1 MLDANGVLIESG
13 ELQLAK
19 AKALASYL
27 QSDAH
32 PEAVFLEARHEVGTR
47 AETIVFE
54 VHVELSQDRKYPV
67 LPQERIA
74 VSFTDD
80 DEHLPEVV
88 SLREDFPT
96 VPHLNLR
103 ETELPRSLCLYDV
116 SYDALKLRWT
126 PAALVERVREWL
138 SLTSA
143 GELHQADQP
152 LEPLILGSFLP
163 LILEP
168 DFYSKVT
175 TEDGHPKSYTVTG
188 LGGED
193 GNPTAYLL
201 DQPGQN
207 QASTHRVT
215 VMLAEPREHGALRR
229 TPQNLRDL
237 MALCEGEGFDL
248 RGKLREEL
256 PRWKDDEVSRRQQL
270 VLIILFPKVRER
282 GAELKEWD
290 TLAFVLLASL
300 EEIGTRLG
308 IWQRDPQG
316 RLGALLR
323 AQEEGS
329 ERVQVAILNPVLG
342 LTKCAAAAFN
352 GTQKNDDSLLMVG
365 LGALGSML
373 LGNLVRKGYG
383 RWQLIDKDTMLP
395 HNGARHLLPG
405 TAAGYPKAFAVRTIA
420 ESMYRDEVVT
430 GVAVADTLHPKE
442 KAEQIAEWFR
452 NAAAIID
459 CSADIPTARHL
470 ALEAPGNGRRI
481 SVFLSPTGEDLVM
494 LVEDAER
501 RVRLDVLE
509 MQYYALLLDTPELA
523 EHLAK
528 AVSRVRYGR
537 SCRDLSAILSAD
549 AISRNAAIAS
559 RKLSESLVSRE
570 PSIRVWKGA
579 EDGGVSCFA
588 RAVAEPLAVDAKGA
602 RVEWDEMLVAHL
614 RKLRSD
620 KLPRETGGA
629 LLGQWDQSRRL
640 LYVVGATKAPSDSK
654 EEPTSFVRGS
664 AELKVWLDSA
674 AERTGGSVQY
684 IGEWH
689 SHPDGFGTEPSGLDR
704 QLFRWISES
713 LAIDG
718 LPPVMLI
725 VGQHDLRWVLEEQ
738 GTGTTWNYP
747 N

>member
-27 QSDAH
+27 QSDTH
-32 PEAVFLEARHEVGTR
+32 PEAVFLEARREVGTR

-88 SLREDFPT
+88 SLREDFPI

-126 PAALVERVREWL
+126 PAALVERVRVWL

-175 TEDGHPKSYTVTG
+175 TEDGQPKSYTVTG

-290 TLAFVLLASL
+290 TLAFILLASL

-308 IWQRDPQG
+308 I
-316 RLGALLR
+316 
-323 AQEEGS
+323 
-329 ERVQVAILNPVLG
+329 
-342 LTKCAAAAFN
+342 
-352 GTQKNDDSLLMVG
+352 
-365 LGALGSML
+365 
-373 LGNLVRKGYG
+373 
-383 RWQLIDKDTMLP
+383 
-395 HNGARHLLPG
+395 
-405 TAAGYPKAFAVRTIA
+405 
-420 ESMYRDEVVT
+420 
-430 GVAVADTLHPKE
+430 
-442 KAEQIAEWFR
+442 
-452 NAAAIID
+452 
-459 CSADIPTARHL
+459 
-470 ALEAPGNGRRI
+470 
-481 SVFLSPTGEDLVM
+481 
-494 LVEDAER
+494 
-501 RVRLDVLE
+501 
-509 MQYYALLLDTPELA
+509 
-523 EHLAK
+523 
-528 AVSRVRYGR
+528 
-537 SCRDLSAILSAD
+537 
-549 AISRNAAIAS
+549 
-559 RKLSESLVSRE
+559 
-570 PSIRVWKGA
+570 
-579 EDGGVSCFA
+579 
-588 RAVAEPLAVDAKGA
+588 
-602 RVEWDEMLVAHL
+602 
-614 RKLRSD
+614 
-620 KLPRETGGA
+620 
-629 LLGQWDQSRRL
+629 
-640 LYVVGATKAPSDSK
+640 
-654 EEPTSFVRGS
+654 
-664 AELKVWLDSA
+664 
-674 AERTGGSVQY
+674 
-684 IGEWH
+684 
-689 SHPDGFGTEPSGLDR
+689 
-704 QLFRWISES
+704 
-713 LAIDG
+713 
-718 LPPVMLI
+718 
-725 VGQHDLRWVLEEQ
+725 
-738 GTGTTWNYP
+738 
-747 N
+747 